1 MSFDALGDLN
11 WLAVIVTA
19 VAYFAL
25 GAIWFAPPVF
35 GKAWMASSGTA
46 TPGEGQR
53 AGATF
58 YVVPLLTC
66 FVSTVATA
74 IIAISTGT
82 DTVAEGIMLG
92 LVVGIG
98 YAVALAVL
106 GGIFDATKPQAMT
119 AATISAGYHLV
130 GLVIAS
136 VILAVWD

>member
-11 WLAVIVTA
+11 WLAVIVA
-19 VAYFAL
+19 AIAYFAL

-35 GKAWMASSGTA
+35 GKAWIASNGGQ
-46 TPGEGQR
+46 TPQEGQR
-53 AGATF
+53 PSAKF

-74 IIAISTGT
+74 MIALSSST

-98 YAVALAVL
+98 FAAALAVL
-106 GGIFDATKPQAMT
+106 GAVFDTTKPQATT
-119 AATISAGYHLV
+119 AAMISAGYHLV
-130 GLVIAS
+130 GLLIAS

>member
-1 MSFDALGDLN
+1 MCFDTLGDLN
-11 WLAVIVTA
+11 WLAVIVA
-19 VAYFAL
+19 AIAYFAL

-35 GKAWMASSGTA
+35 GKAWIASSGAA
-46 TPGEGQR
+46 TPQEGQR
-53 AGATF
+53 PSATF

-74 IIAISTGT
+74 MIAISSGT

-98 YAVALAVL
+98 FAAALAVL
-106 GGIFDATKPQAMT
+106 GGVFETMKPRAMT